1 MATKKKPQT
10 LVSPDGKREW
20 TPESP
25 SQATDLKARGWAPKP
40 AEKPK
45 PKPAPKPASKSD

>member
-1 MATKKKPQT
+1 MDK

-25 SQATDLKARGWAPKP
+25 AQRVNLLAQGWTVAKKTRQSTPKTDK
-40 AEKPK
+40 
-45 PKPAPKPASKSD
+45 

>member
-1 MATKKKPQT
+1 MAAKNPV

-25 SQATDLKARGWAPKP
+25 SDAVNLKARGWKVKAEVAKPSAPKTD
-40 AEKPK
+40 K
-45 PKPAPKPASKSD
+45 